1 ARSDSNFEEIEF
13 DLEVLS
19 LKEKRT
25 IKNILRSLK
34 EFLYVSQDIS
44 IKTHTIF
51 KDLSNE
57 NQLYLIEFVNLINYL
72 KKWQKKI
79 EKIFNSKQE
88 ALRWV
93 SYLPEEIEETFQFHL
108 LTWGEENSF
117 IDYLATH
124 SKVVFTS
131 STLSYQ
137 NTVEYFSEQ
146 LKNLPLDYHQLESP
160 FDYGK
165 QVRMLLPENSIHP
178 RKIKPDT
185 YAKLLADSIGEIIN
199 GTRVNSI
206 ILFRSLSLLE
216 EVYHLLLRNKDL
228 KDHLIL
234 GQGIS
239 GTRNRILKQFKRH
252 QSSII
257 LGADSFFEGID
268 LPDEELELLI
278 LTRLP
283 FPAPNEP
290 LTRLKTNLLKEQS
303 VNPFLG
309 EYLPR
314 AVLKFRQA
322 FGRLIRSKNDRG
334 VMVILDE
341 RFLSANYSNA
351 FKEALPKGINFEL
364 IENRKIAGEL
374 QDFIDEEK
382 RKKLDD

>member
-1 ARSDSNFEEIEF
+1 
-13 DLEVLS
+13 
-19 LKEKRT
+19 
-25 IKNILRSLK
+25 
-34 EFLYVSQDIS
+34 
-44 IKTHTIF
+44 
-51 KDLSNE
+51 
-57 NQLYLIEFVNLINYL
+57 
-72 KKWQKKI
+72 
-79 EKIFNSKQE
+79 KQE